1 MAASSAPAATS
12 PAVSTSVPGYYKAG
26 ELDQSPKPLEDITPD
41 YPESV
46 AATRG
51 HLVLELFINEQGVVD
66 RVDIVSA
73 TPPVIFDDSARSA
86 FLKAKFEP
94 GRRLGMPIKSRMK
107 IEVDFRPADRG
118 GQLSTTGY

>member
-1 MAASSAPAATS
+1 MAAASAMSPVAPA
-12 PAVSTSVPGYYKAG
+12 VPGYYKSG
-26 ELDQSPKPLEDITPD
+26 DLDQSPKPLEDIAPD

-51 HLVLELFINEQGVVD
+51 HLVLELFISEQGVVD

-73 TPPVIFDDSARSA
+73 TPPGVFDDSARSA
-86 FLKAKFEP
+86 FLKARFEP
-94 GRRLGMPIKSRMK
+94 GRRLGLPIKSRMK